1 MSQQED
7 KSMFVRK
14 DFLRPAELFHCIEN
28 RYYYL
33 FSKSGF
39 TDEVKAN
46 ALRVGITLV
55 ALEDLF
61 LVD

>member
-1 MSQQED
+1 
-7 KSMFVRK
+7 MFVRK

>member
-1 MSQQED
+1 
-7 KSMFVRK
+7 MFVRK
-14 DFLRPAELFHCIEN
+14 DFLRRAELFHHIEN

-33 FSKSGF
+33 FCNAGF

-46 ALRVGITLV
+46 AQIEGITLV

-61 LVD
+61 LVE